1 MFLDVSMG
9 FVAFEISSLSSYFL
23 SALDPQNG
31 SLDLLGAEWSNNSF
45 SKGNSIHYFKNIPS
59 YLPTR
64 SVRHKSR
71 FANKSSSVSVWFSTV
86 MANSSRIFFS
96 ASTAESVLAS
106 YDASKLL
113 RWVSWVHSMTFH
125 SCWVSS
131 GWHVPPLQGLLL
143 LNIPNPITNEPFA
156 LQFLSSSGVPQCL
169 QVKYAFFCFCLFVL
183 FVCFNYT
190 SYDSYFSLFCSN
202 DRYTFYC
209 KMSSVTANQYT
220 FYRGDCWTFLWG
232 H

>member
-1 MFLDVSMG
+1 MVRLDVFG
-9 FVAFEISSLSSYFL
+9 CFNVAFEISSWSSYFL

-45 SKGNSIHYFKNIPS
+45 SKGNSSHYFKNISS

-113 RWVSWVHSMTFH
+113 RWVSWVHSMTLH

-143 LNIPNPITNEPFA
+143 LNIPNPVTNEPFA
-156 LQFLSSSGVPQCL
+156 LQLLSSSGVPQCL
-169 QVKYAFFCFCLFVL
+169 QAKYVFFCFCLFVL
-183 FVCFNYT
+183 IVCFCFFLL
-190 SYDSYFSLFCSN
+190 SFFFVFACLFCW
-202 DRYTFYC
+202 F
-209 KMSSVTANQYT
+209 V
-220 FYRGDCWTFLWG
+220 FVLLFVVFFFLFCFALFCF
-232 H
+232 

>member
-9 FVAFEISSLSSYFL
+9 FVAFEISSWSSYFL
-23 SALDPQNG
+23 SVLDPQNG
-31 SLDLLGAEWSNNSF
+31 SLNLLGAEWSNNSF
-45 SKGNSIHYFKNIPS
+45 SKGNSSQYFKNIPS

-86 MANSSRIFFS
+86 VANSSRIFFS
-96 ASTAESVLAS
+96 ASTTESVLAS

-169 QVKYAFFCFCLFVL
+169 QVKHAFFLFLLVCFVCLFLFCFLLSFSFCFVL
-183 FVCFNYT
+183 FCFV
-190 SYDSYFSLFCSN
+190 FKGK
-202 DRYTFYC
+202 TF
-209 KMSSVTANQYT
+209 
-220 FYRGDCWTFLWG
+220 
-232 H
+232 